1 MPTKRRSN
9 RAQSESLSSSWLT
22 NNTFGIFFGFLEI
35 SIVVFIYMLLSWQNP
50 AFKFG
55 GYAVI
60 LAGAL
65 EGAILGGWQYK
76 ALRVKFPK
84 ISESNWV
91 LLSALAST
99 LIWFGVIFLPYIKI
113 FPVLSQTANAG
124 SQTYKQAMQLFAFG
138 PIYTSVV
145 SFLAGLFLGYIL
157 SFLQWIELS
166 KHVKASFK
174 WIFFNSL
181 AWALGF
187 SVIITLLSTLPYANI
202 PAFILSA
209 LFAFFVSSAVI
220 SIISLPGVLSLKRNN
235 S

>member
-1 MPTKRRSN
+1 MALKRKSN
-9 RAQSESLSSSWLT
+9 QAQSENLSSSWLT
-22 NNTFGIFFGFLEI
+22 NNTLGIFFGFLEI
-35 SIVVFIYMLLSWQNP
+35 SLVVLIYMILAWQNP

-60 LAGAL
+60 LAGTL
-65 EGAILGGWQYK
+65 QGVILGGWQYK
-76 ALRVKFPK
+76 ALKLKFPK

-113 FPVLSQTANAG
+113 FPAISQSASTG
-124 SQTYKQAMQLFAFG
+124 SQAYSQATQLFKFG
-138 PIYTSVV
+138 PIYTSII

-166 KHVKASFK
+166 KHVRASFK
-174 WIFFNSL
+174 WIFFSSL

-187 SVIITLLSTLPYANI
+187 SVIITLLSRLPYTNI
-202 PAFILSA
+202 SSFILST
-209 LFAFFVSSAVI
+209 LFTLFVSSAVI
-220 SIISLPGVLSLKRNN
+220 SIVSLAGVLSLNKTK